1 MNSKWTLVT
10 ASTLAVS
17 AGVWMHGSLRAK
29 EERVREEWELVE
41 ILVAAEDV
49 EEGEEMRGRQMVVA
63 EMPGRFVSQS
73 MVRPAHADT
82 IAGQRV
88 VVPLRKGDPILW
100 SHFRNATEEGR
111 LSERILQRTRAVTVN
126 VTEKS
131 SVGGFVQP
139 NDHVDVL
146 ATFRDPGSQ
155 EMVTVTLLH
164 NVIVLATGSAADRE
178 GGWGRGY
185 SDVSLLVLPEEAEL
199 LVLAQEM
206 GNITLVLRHPD
217 EVDTERNRGRATVE
231 TLLTGERSRAL
242 ERMRRETVQ
251 VIRGSR
257 AANALE

>member
-10 ASTLAVS
+10 ASLLAVL
-17 AGVWMHGSLRAK
+17 AGVWMHGSLRAR

-63 EMPGRFVSQS
+63 EMPGRFVSGS
-73 MVRPAHADT
+73 MVRPAHAET

-100 SHFRNATEEGR
+100 SHFRSAAEEGR

-146 ATFRDPGSQ
+146 ATFRDPSSQ

-164 NVIVLATGSAADRE
+164 NVIVLATGRGAAE
-178 GGWGRGY
+178 GWDRGY

-199 LVLAQEM
+199 LVLAQEL
-206 GNITLVLRHPD
+206 GNITLVLRHPE
-217 EVDTERNRGRATVE
+217 EVDAERDRGRATVE
-231 TLLTGERSRAL
+231 TLLTGERSRVL

-257 AANALE
+257 TANALE